1 MSTTTNN
8 PRLADKYK
16 KEVVPALMK
25 KFSYKTVMQAPRLTK
40 ICLNRGVNGA
50 VTDKK
55 LIDVAIDELTNITGQ
70 KAVATMSKKDI
81 SNFKL
86 RKNMPIGAR
95 VTLRGVKMYEFLDRL
110 VSVSLPRV
118 RDFKGINDKAFDG
131 RGNYTLGV
139 TEQIIFPEIDI
150 DKVNKITG
158 LDITFVTTAGTNEEA
173 FELLK
178 ELGMPFKNIKKSEKK
193 FKIMLVHQKMT
204 GHFLIGKWVV
214 KKISGKSILIPH
226 TIGPIKD
233 DKYNSYIRVIFYLN
247 NGNQLALSDLRKF
260 SKIILGDPDEI
271 ENSSDLKMLGPDA
284 LSNEFNAKYL
294 SPILKRKNI
303 PIKTALL
310 DQHIASGIG
319 NIYADESLF
328 VSKIHPLIKT
338 RELSQKNVIHLLD
351 SVKKV
356 LKKSLR
362 LRGTSSSDYRDTYGS
377 KGKYHQHRLVY
388 NREGL
393 PCLICKTAIKRI
405 KIGQRSSHFC
415 PHCQKFK

>member
-1 MSTTTNN
+1 MSTTTNS

-16 KEVVPALMK
+16 KEIVPALMK
-25 KFSYKTVMQAPRLTK
+25 KFSYKTVMQAPRLKK

-55 LIDVAIDELTNITGQ
+55 LIDIAIDELSNITGQ

-118 RDFKGINDKAFDG
+118 RDFKGINDKSFDG

-178 ELGMPFKNIKKSEKK
+178 ELGMPFKN
-193 FKIMLVHQKMT
+193 
-204 GHFLIGKWVV
+204 V
-214 KKISGKSILIPH
+214 KK
-226 TIGPIKD
+226 TD
-233 DKYNSYIRVIFYLN
+233 N
-247 NGNQLALSDLRKF
+247 
-260 SKIILGDPDEI
+260 
-271 ENSSDLKMLGPDA
+271 
-284 LSNEFNAKYL
+284 
-294 SPILKRKNI
+294 
-303 PIKTALL
+303 
-310 DQHIASGIG
+310 
-319 NIYADESLF
+319 
-328 VSKIHPLIKT
+328 
-338 RELSQKNVIHLLD
+338 
-351 SVKKV
+351 
-356 LKKSLR
+356 
-362 LRGTSSSDYRDTYGS
+362 
-377 KGKYHQHRLVY
+377 
-388 NREGL
+388 
-393 PCLICKTAIKRI
+393 
-405 KIGQRSSHFC
+405 
-415 PHCQKFK
+415 